1 MNSEILEMSKKLG
14 EKIKES
20 DEFLDFKN
28 SKEKMDSDKSL
39 SSLKESFDNKKEE
52 LNKEI
57 SLENYDKD
65 KVKNLSDELRNLYE
79 KINETPSV
87 KEFES
92 SKEKLSIFIK
102 NINEIIYETAY
113 GKDNPFFSECTGSC
127 DSCTGCL

>member
-20 DEFLDFKN
+20 DEFLEFK
-28 SKEKMDSDKSL
+28 SAKEKMDSDKNL
-39 SSLKESFDNKKEE
+39 SSLRELFDNKKEE
-52 LNKEI
+52 LNNEI
-57 SLENYDKD
+57 SLEDYDKD

-79 KINETPSV
+79 KINETLSV

-92 SKEKLSIFIK
+92 SKEKLNILIK
-102 NINEIIYETAY
+102 SINELIYETAY

-127 DSCTGCL
+127 DSCAGCL